1 MAQTFAQ
8 LVKGIAAINAPANS
22 LTIDS
27 SGRVGLGTSSPNTK
41 LSVVGTVGSLAEAIR
56 VNSTAATQSGNSGL
70 WLAGNQ
76 STSHY
81 NWLIASQYNVNAAL
95 EITPSTATDGS
106 TFSTPTAV
114 FTQTGRVGIGTT
126 SPSAP
131 LHLSTGATAASALFA
146 STDTTA
152 YSATS
157 FLSSARLRITGGS
170 ATSAYNGITFGNN
183 SNAEGFI
190 GFVQN
195 SSGYNDFV
203 IQSYAGSYSEK
214 LRVTSAGN
222 VGIGTTSPAQALSV
236 VGNIIADGS
245 AASQYVASSKAGVT
259 STYLMTDANGGNI
272 QTDGAWPIR
281 FTINSTERAR
291 IDSSGRLLVG
301 TTTPQGTSPHLIQT
315 PQTGTANGANI
326 AGFTIGNSAGEY
338 PSAGYNVRFTG
349 STTTYQYNGTDYAV
363 MIRYGQSSGRIET
376 FTAASGTGGNTISFT
391 PGPYVANNGGSWTSS
406 SDERLKTDLVPIE
419 DGLNK
424 VATLRSVIGRF
435 KTDEPEKKRAF
446 LIAQDVQKVLPE
458 AVDTVD
464 PNSLGL
470 SYTETIP
477 LLVAALK
484 EAKERIEQLEA
495 KVAVFEGV

>member
-1 MAQTFAQ
+1 MY
-8 LVKGIAAINAPANS
+8 IN
-22 LTIDS
+22 S
-27 SGRVGLGTSSPNTK
+27 SGS
-41 LSVVGTVGSLAEAIR
+41 
-56 VNSTAATQSGNSGL
+56 
-70 WLAGNQ
+70 
-76 STSHY
+76 
-81 NWLIASQYNVNAAL
+81 
-95 EITPSTATDGS
+95 
-106 TFSTPTAV
+106 
-114 FTQTGRVGIGTT
+114 VGINTT
-126 SPSAP
+126 SP
-131 LHLSTGATAASALFA
+131 G
-146 STDTTA
+146 
-152 YSATS
+152 
-157 FLSSARLRITGGS
+157 ARLDILGTTPSLHVGDNTGGAPDYRGYSLDFSRRQQTGGINLTASSPSVFLDLYAGGS
-170 ATSAYNGITFGNN
+170 AANLGDWNGQIRFFTGGNN
-183 SNAEGFI
+183 E
-190 GFVQN
+190 
-195 SSGYNDFV
+195 Y
-203 IQSYAGSYSEK
+203 
-214 LRVTSAGN
+214 
-222 VGIGTTSPAQALSV
+222 GI
-236 VGNIIADGS
+236 
-245 AASQYVASSKAGVT
+245 
-259 STYLMTDANGGNI
+259 
-272 QTDGAWPIR
+272 
-281 FTINSTERAR
+281 ERAR
-291 IDSSGRLLVG
+291 IDNSGRLLVG